1 MFLLDTKNVNL
12 GISLY
17 LNRISV
23 FCLKTSLY
31 IQIGISDAL
40 LSIWSYI
47 PNLRQSHAMYK
58 YDAIDQTLV
67 DQRVAQFRDQVAR
80 RINGTLAEEEFRPLR
95 LQNGLYHQRHAYMLR
110 VAIPYGLLSAK
121 QLRTLALIAEKYD
134 RGYGHF
140 TTRQNIQFNWIELEQ
155 TPDILAELAKVE
167 MHAIQ
172 TSGNCIRNIT
182 SDAFAGVAGDEYID
196 PRPVCELLRQWSTL
210 HPEFAHLPRKFKFA
224 INGAKED
231 RTVLLCHDVGIELK
245 KNAQGEL
252 VADIYAGGGM
262 GRTPILGQLIKQDLS
277 WQVLPS
283 YLTALLRVYN
293 RFGRRDNLY
302 KARIKI
308 LVKALGPEEFARQ
321 VEGEWTHIK
330 NGDDNFTQAE
340 WERVAKHFTKPAY
353 QQLSALSEQQIVAG
367 APETERSAFTRWL
380 ERNVK
385 PHQVAG
391 YASVILSLKPHGT
404 VAPGDA
410 TVAQMNAIADLS
422 DQYSFGELR
431 VTHEQNLVL
440 ADVEQSKLLELWQ
453 ATKQQHVALPNIGLL
468 TDIIACPGGDFC
480 SLANAKSL
488 PIAKAIQERFDN
500 LDYLFDLGDISLN
513 ISGCINSCGH
523 HHVGNIGVLGVDKDG
538 EEWYQITLGGEQGN
552 TAAIGKVIGPSF
564 YADEIPDVITNI
576 INTYTEQRTDD
587 ESFIDA
593 YRRIGVTPFKE
604 AAYKNAKKKDKAVD
618 QKESA
623 AS

>member
-1 MFLLDTKNVNL
+1 
-12 GISLY
+12 
-17 LNRISV
+17 
-23 FCLKTSLY
+23 
-31 IQIGISDAL
+31 
-40 LSIWSYI
+40 
-47 PNLRQSHAMYK
+47 
-58 YDAIDQTLV
+58 
-67 DQRVAQFRDQVAR
+67 
-80 RINGTLAEEEFRPLR
+80 
-95 LQNGLYHQRHAYMLR
+95 MLR

-224 INGAKED
+224 INGAKKD

-245 KNAQGEL
+245 KNTKGEL

-277 WQVLPS
+277 WQLLPS

-321 VEGEWTHIK
+321 VEGEWAHIK

-340 WERVAKHFTKPAY
+340 WDRVAQHFTKPAY
-353 QQLSALSEQQIVAG
+353 KQLSALSNEGIIAG
-367 APETERSAFTRWL
+367 APESERSAFTRWL

-385 PHQVAG
+385 PHQVPG

-440 ADVEQSKLLELWQ
+440 ADVEQSKLLVLWQ
-453 ATKQQHVALPNIGLL
+453 AAKQQHVALPNIGLL

-552 TAAIGKVIGPSF
+552 DAAIGKVIGPSF
-564 YADEIPDVITNI
+564 YADEIPDVITNV
-576 INTYTEQRTDD
+576 INTYVTQRTDD

>member
-1 MFLLDTKNVNL
+1 
-12 GISLY
+12 
-17 LNRISV
+17 
-23 FCLKTSLY
+23 
-31 IQIGISDAL
+31 
-40 LSIWSYI
+40 
-47 PNLRQSHAMYK
+47 MYK

-80 RINGTLAEEEFRPLR
+80 RLDGTLAEEEFRPLR

-110 VAIPYGLLSAK
+110 VAIPYGLFSAK
-121 QLRTLALIAEKYD
+121 QLRTLALISEKYD

-140 TTRQNIQFNWIELEQ
+140 TTRQNIQYNWVTLED

-182 SDAFAGVAGDEYID
+182 SDAFAGVAADEYVD
-196 PRPVCELLRQWSTL
+196 TRPICELLRQWSTL

-224 INGAKED
+224 VNGAKED

-245 KNAQGEL
+245 KNAAGQL
-252 VADIYAGGGM
+252 TADIYAGGGM
-262 GRTPILGQLIKQDLS
+262 GRTPILGSLIKQELP
-277 WQVLPS
+277 WNGLPS

-321 VEGEWTHIK
+321 VEGEWAYIK
-330 NGDDNFTQAE
+330 DGDDNFTQSE
-340 WERVAKHFTKPAY
+340 WDRVAKHFTKPAY
-353 QQLSALSEQQIVAG
+353 KALPALTNKQIINA
-367 APETERSAFTRWL
+367 AAETDRAAFARWL

-410 TVAQMNAIADLS
+410 TTAQMNAIADLS

-440 ADVEQSKLLELWQ
+440 ADVEQDKLSELWQ
-453 ATKQQHVALPNIGLL
+453 EAKKQKVALPNVGLL

-488 PIAKAIQERFDN
+488 PIAKAIQERFDD

-552 TAAIGKVIGPSF
+552 NASIGKVIGPSF
-564 YADEIPDVITNI
+564 YADEIPDVITNV
-576 INTYTEQRTDD
+576 INTYVGERNGD
-587 ESFIDA
+587 EPFIET

-604 AAYKNAKKKDKAVD
+604 AAYKNAKKKEKGV
-618 QKESA
+618 QVVSGE

>member
-1 MFLLDTKNVNL
+1 
-12 GISLY
+12 
-17 LNRISV
+17 
-23 FCLKTSLY
+23 
-31 IQIGISDAL
+31 
-40 LSIWSYI
+40 
-47 PNLRQSHAMYK
+47 MYK
-58 YDAIDQTLV
+58 YDSIDQTLV

-80 RINGTLAEEEFRPLR
+80 RLDGTLAEEEFRPLR

-110 VAIPYGLLSAK
+110 VAIPYGLFSAK
-121 QLRTLALIAEKYD
+121 QLRTLALISEKYD

-140 TTRQNIQFNWIELEQ
+140 TTRQNIQYNWVTLED

-182 SDAFAGVAGDEYID
+182 SDAFAGVAADEYVD
-196 PRPVCELLRQWSTL
+196 TRPICELLRQWSTL

-224 INGAKED
+224 VNGAKED

-245 KNAQGEL
+245 KNAAGEL
-252 VADIYAGGGM
+252 TADIYAGGGM
-262 GRTPILGQLIKQDLS
+262 GRTPILGSLIKQGLP
-277 WQVLPS
+277 WNVLPS

-321 VEGEWTHIK
+321 VEGEWAHIQDS
-330 NGDDNFTQAE
+330 DDNFTQAE
-340 WERVAKHFTKPAY
+340 WDRVVKHFTKPAY
-353 QQLSALSEQQIVAG
+353 KSLPALSAEQVLAS
-367 APETERSAFTRWL
+367 APEIERAAFARWI

-385 PHQVAG
+385 PHQIPG

-410 TVAQMNAIADLS
+410 TTAQMLAIADLS

-431 VTHEQNLVL
+431 ATHEQNLVL
-440 ADVEQSKLLELWQ
+440 ADVEQAKLFELWQ
-453 ATKQQHVALPNIGLL
+453 EAKKQKVALPNIGLL

-488 PIAKAIQERFDN
+488 PIAKAIQERFDD

-552 TAAIGKVIGPSF
+552 DASIGKVIGPSF
-564 YADEIPDVITNI
+564 YADEIPDVITNV
-576 INTYTEQRTDD
+576 INTYVGERSGD
-587 ESFIDA
+587 EPFIET

-604 AAYKNAKKKDKAVD
+604 AAYKDKGENAKKKEIATEGGV
-618 QKESA
+618 A
-623 AS
+623 

>member
-1 MFLLDTKNVNL
+1 
-12 GISLY
+12 
-17 LNRISV
+17 
-23 FCLKTSLY
+23 
-31 IQIGISDAL
+31 
-40 LSIWSYI
+40 
-47 PNLRQSHAMYK
+47 
-58 YDAIDQTLV
+58 
-67 DQRVAQFRDQVAR
+67 
-80 RINGTLAEEEFRPLR
+80 
-95 LQNGLYHQRHAYMLR
+95 MLR
-110 VAIPYGLLSAK
+110 VAIPYGLFSAK
-121 QLRTLALIAEKYD
+121 QLRTLALISEKYD

-140 TTRQNIQFNWIELEQ
+140 TTRQNIQYNWVTLEE

-182 SDAFAGVAGDEYID
+182 SDAFAGVAADEYVD
-196 PRPVCELLRQWSTL
+196 TRPICELLRQWSTL

-224 INGAKED
+224 VNGAKED

-245 KNAQGEL
+245 RNPNVNNGEL
-252 VADIYAGGGM
+252 TADIYAGGGM
-262 GRTPILGQLIKQDLS
+262 GRTPILGSLIKQDLP
-277 WQVLPS
+277 WNVLPS

-308 LVKALGPEEFARQ
+308 LVKALGPQEFARQ
-321 VEGEWTHIK
+321 VEGEWIHIK
-330 NGDDNFTQAE
+330 DGADNFTQAE
-340 WERVAKHFTKPAY
+340 WERVAQHFTRPAY
-353 QQLSALSEQQIVAG
+353 QSLTALNNDQVLSY
-367 APETERSAFTRWL
+367 APEAERTAFTRWL

-385 PHQVAG
+385 AHQIPG

-410 TVAQMNAIADLS
+410 TTAQMRAIADLA

-431 VTHEQNLVL
+431 ATHEQNLVL
-440 ADVEQSKLLELWQ
+440 ADVEQTKLYELWQ
-453 ATKQQHVALPNIGLL
+453 AAKKQNIALPNIGLL

-488 PIAKAIQERFDN
+488 PIAKAIQERFDD

-538 EEWYQITLGGEQGN
+538 EEWYQITLGGEQGDQ
-552 TAAIGKVIGPSF
+552 AAIGKVIGPSF

-576 INTYTEQRTDD
+576 INTYVAQRNDD
-587 ESFIDA
+587 ESFIDT
-593 YRRIGVTPFKE
+593 YCRIGLGPFKE
-604 AAYKNAKKKDKAVD
+604 AAYKDK
-618 QKESA
+618 KESPKKVDTVKIENTENQTA
-623 AS
+623 LGEAI

>member
-1 MFLLDTKNVNL
+1 M
-12 GISLY
+12 
-17 LNRISV
+17 
-23 FCLKTSLY
+23 
-31 IQIGISDAL
+31 
-40 LSIWSYI
+40 
-47 PNLRQSHAMYK
+47 AMYK
-58 YDAIDQTLV
+58 YDSIDQTLV

-80 RINGTLAEEEFRPLR
+80 RLDGSLAEEEFRPLR

-110 VAIPYGLLSAK
+110 VAIPYGLFSAK
-121 QLRTLALIAEKYD
+121 QLRTLALISEKYD

-140 TTRQNIQFNWIELEQ
+140 TTRQNIQYNWVTLED

-182 SDAFAGVAGDEYID
+182 SDAFAGVAADEYVD
-196 PRPVCELLRQWSTL
+196 TRPICELLRQWSTL

-224 INGAKED
+224 VNGAKED

-245 KNAQGEL
+245 KMTNHDGLTNEL
-252 VADIYAGGGM
+252 TANIYAGGGM
-262 GRTPILGQLIKQDLS
+262 GRTPILGSLIKQDLP
-277 WQVLPS
+277 WNVLPS

-293 RFGRRDNLY
+293 RFGRRDNIY

-308 LVKALGPEEFARQ
+308 LVKALGPEEFSRQ
-321 VEGEWTHIK
+321 VEGEWAHIQ

-340 WERVAKHFTKPAY
+340 WDRVAKHFTKPAY
-353 QQLSALSEQQIVAG
+353 KTLPALTNEQVLAS
-367 APETERSAFTRWL
+367 APEIERPAFARWI

-410 TVAQMNAIADLS
+410 TTAQMLAIADLS

-431 VTHEQNLVL
+431 ATHEQNLVL
-440 ADVEQSKLLELWQ
+440 ADVEQAKLFTLWQ
-453 ATKQQHVALPNIGLL
+453 EAKKQKVALPNVGLL

-488 PIAKAIQERFDN
+488 PIAKAIQERFDD

-552 TAAIGKVIGPSF
+552 HAAIGKVIGPSF
-564 YADEIPDVITNI
+564 YADEIPDVITNV
-576 INTYTEQRTDD
+576 INTYVGQRHED
-587 ESFIDA
+587 EPFIET

-604 AAYKNAKKKDKAVD
+604 AAYKDKKE
-618 QKESA
+618 KEAQAFSGEI
-623 AS
+623 S

>member
-1 MFLLDTKNVNL
+1 M
-12 GISLY
+12 
-17 LNRISV
+17 
-23 FCLKTSLY
+23 
-31 IQIGISDAL
+31 
-40 LSIWSYI
+40 
-47 PNLRQSHAMYK
+47 AMYK
-58 YDAIDQTLV
+58 YDTIDQTLV
-67 DQRVAQFRDQVAR
+67 DERVAQFRDQVAR
-80 RINGTLAEEEFRPLR
+80 RLDGTLPEEEFRPLR

-110 VAIPYGLLSAK
+110 VAIPYGLLSSN
-121 QLRTLALIAEKYD
+121 QLRALAMIADKYD

-140 TTRQNIQFNWIELEQ
+140 TTRQNIQYNWVELEE
-155 TPDILAELAKVE
+155 TPNILADLAKVQ

-182 SDAFAGVAGDEYID
+182 SDAFAGVASDEYVD

-231 RTVLLCHDVGIELK
+231 RTVLLCHDVGIEMK

-262 GRTPILGQLIKQDLS
+262 GRTPILGQLIKQELP
-277 WQVLPS
+277 WQLLPS

-321 VEGEWTHIK
+321 VEGEWAYIAK
-330 NGDDNFTQAE
+330 GDDNLTQAE
-340 WERVAKHFTKPAY
+340 WDRVAKHFTKPAY
-353 QQLSALSEQQIVAG
+353 KNLPAIDNEALKSQFESELDAN
-367 APETERSAFTRWL
+367 ERIAFARWL
-380 ERNVK
+380 ERNVRS
-385 PHQVAG
+385 HQVPG

-404 VAPGDA
+404 AAPGDA
-410 TVAQMNAIADLS
+410 TTAQMNAIADLA

-440 ADVEQSKLLELWQ
+440 ADVEQTQLLQFWR
-453 ATKQQHVALPNIGLL
+453 AAKKQNLVIPNIGLL
-468 TDIIACPGGDFC
+468 TDLIACPGGDFC

-488 PIAKAIQERFDN
+488 PIAKAIQERFDD
-500 LDYLFDLGDISLN
+500 LDYLYDLGDISLN

-538 EEWYQITLGGEQGN
+538 EEWYQITLGGDQGFD
-552 TAAIGKVIGPSF
+552 AAIGKVIGPSF

-576 INTYTEQRTDD
+576 INTYVAQRNVD
-587 ESFIDA
+587 ESFVEA

-604 AAYKNAKKKDKAVD
+604 AAYLNAKKKSKTDGAGLGGD
-618 QKESA
+618 

>member
-1 MFLLDTKNVNL
+1 
-12 GISLY
+12 
-17 LNRISV
+17 
-23 FCLKTSLY
+23 
-31 IQIGISDAL
+31 
-40 LSIWSYI
+40 
-47 PNLRQSHAMYK
+47 MYK

-80 RINGTLAEEEFRPLR
+80 RLNGTLAEEEFRPLR

-140 TTRQNIQFNWIELEQ
+140 TTRQNIQYNWVELEQ
-155 TPDILAELAKVE
+155 TPDILAELANVQ

-182 SDAFAGVAGDEYID
+182 SDAFAGVAGDEYVD

-245 KNAQGEL
+245 KNLVINNGEL

-262 GRTPILGQLIKQDLS
+262 GRTPILGSLIKQDLP
-277 WQVLPS
+277 WQLLPS

-321 VEGEWTHIK
+321 VDGEWAHIH
-330 NGDDNFTQAE
+330 NETIHSDDNFTQVE
-340 WERVAKHFTKPAY
+340 WDRVAKHFTKPAY
-353 QQLSALSEQQIVAG
+353 KRLGALSNEGIIAG
-367 APETERSAFTRWL
+367 APEAERSAFARWL

-385 PHQVAG
+385 PHQVSG

-440 ADVEQSKLLELWQ
+440 ADVEQSELIHLWQ
-453 ATKQQHVALPNIGLL
+453 AAKKQHVALPNIGLL

-552 TAAIGKVIGPSF
+552 DASIGKVIGPSF
-564 YADEIPDVITNI
+564 YADEIPDVITKV
-576 INTYTEQRTDD
+576 INTYVAHRTDD

-604 AAYKNAKKKDKAVD
+604 AAYKNAKKKEKAED
-618 QKESA
+618 NKENTVSQ
-623 AS
+623 S

>member
-1 MFLLDTKNVNL
+1 
-12 GISLY
+12 
-17 LNRISV
+17 
-23 FCLKTSLY
+23 
-31 IQIGISDAL
+31 
-40 LSIWSYI
+40 
-47 PNLRQSHAMYK
+47 MYK
-58 YDAIDQTLV
+58 YDHIDQTLV
-67 DQRVAQFRDQVAR
+67 DQRVIQFRDQVER
-80 RINGTLAEEEFRPLR
+80 RLNGTLAEEEFRPLR

-110 VAIPYGLLSAK
+110 IAIPYGLLSAK
-121 QLRTLALIAEKYD
+121 QLRTLAFIADKYD

-140 TTRQNIQFNWIELEQ
+140 TTRQNIQFNWVELEQ
-155 TPDILAELAKVE
+155 TPDIYAELAKVE

-182 SDAFAGVAGDEYID
+182 SDAFAGVAADEYID
-196 PRPVCELLRQWSTL
+196 PRPICELLRQWSTL

-245 KNAQGEL
+245 KNLNSDNGEL
-252 VADIYAGGGM
+252 MDELTADIYAGGGM
-262 GRTPILGQLIKQDLS
+262 GRTPILGSLIKQSLP

-321 VEGEWTHIK
+321 VEGEWVHLHNEAK
-330 NGDDNFTQAE
+330 QSKDNFTQVE
-340 WERVAKHFTKPAY
+340 GERVAKHFTKPAY
-353 QQLSALSEQQIVAG
+353 QKLNALSDEAILTA
-367 APETERSAFTRWL
+367 AAETERGAFARWIG
-380 ERNVK
+380 RNVK
-385 PHQVAG
+385 SHQVPG

-404 VAPGDA
+404 AAPGDA
-410 TVAQMNAIADLS
+410 SSSQMNAIADLA

-440 ADVEQSKLLELWQ
+440 ADVEQSRLLELWR
-453 ATKQQHVALPNIGLL
+453 AAKQQHVALPNIGLL

-488 PIAKAIQERFDN
+488 PIAKAIQERFDD
-500 LDYLFDLGDISLN
+500 LDYLHDLGDISLN

-538 EEWYQITLGGEQGN
+538 EEWYQITLGGDQGN
-552 TAAIGKVIGPSF
+552 DASIGKVIGPSF
-564 YADEIPDVITNI
+564 YANEIPDVMTNL
-576 INTYTEQRTDD
+576 INIYVEQRTGD
-587 ESFIDA
+587 EPFIET
-593 YRRIGVTPFKE
+593 YRRLGVTPFKE
-604 AAYKNAKKKDKAVD
+604 AAYKNSGKHSKGALA
-618 QKESA
+618 
-623 AS
+623 

>member
-1 MFLLDTKNVNL
+1 
-12 GISLY
+12 
-17 LNRISV
+17 
-23 FCLKTSLY
+23 
-31 IQIGISDAL
+31 
-40 LSIWSYI
+40 
-47 PNLRQSHAMYK
+47 MYK

-80 RINGTLAEEEFRPLR
+80 RMNGTLAEEEFRPLR

-140 TTRQNIQFNWIELEQ
+140 TTRQNIQFNWIELDQ

-245 KNAQGEL
+245 KNAAGEL
-252 VADIYAGGGM
+252 IADIYAGGGM
-262 GRTPILGQLIKQDLS
+262 GRTPILGSLIKQDVP

-340 WERVAKHFTKPAY
+340 WDRVAKHFTKPAY

-367 APETERSAFTRWL
+367 APETERSAFARWL

-453 ATKQQHVALPNIGLL
+453 AAKQQHVALPNIGLL

-552 TAAIGKVIGPSF
+552 DAAIGKVIGPSF
-564 YADEIPDVITNI
+564 YADEIPDVITNV
-576 INTYTEQRTDD
+576 INTYVTQRTDD

-618 QKESA
+618 QKERA

>member
-1 MFLLDTKNVNL
+1 
-12 GISLY
+12 
-17 LNRISV
+17 
-23 FCLKTSLY
+23 
-31 IQIGISDAL
+31 
-40 LSIWSYI
+40 
-47 PNLRQSHAMYK
+47 MYK
-58 YDAIDQTLV
+58 YDSIDQTLV

-80 RINGTLAEEEFRPLR
+80 RLDGSLAEEEFRPLR

-110 VAIPYGLLSAK
+110 VAIPYGLFSAK
-121 QLRTLALIAEKYD
+121 QLRTMALISEKYD

-140 TTRQNIQFNWIELEQ
+140 TTRQNIQYNWVTLED

-182 SDAFAGVAGDEYID
+182 SDAFAGVAGDEYVD
-196 PRPVCELLRQWSTL
+196 TRPICELLRQWSTL

-224 INGAKED
+224 VNGAKED

-245 KNAQGEL
+245 KNPNINNGEL
-252 VADIYAGGGM
+252 TNELTADIYAGGGM
-262 GRTPILGQLIKQDLS
+262 GRTPILGSLIKQGLP
-277 WQVLPS
+277 WNVLPS

-321 VEGEWTHIK
+321 VEGEWAHIK
-330 NGDDNFTQAE
+330 NGDNNFTQAE
-340 WERVAKHFTKPAY
+340 WDRVAKHFTKPAY
-353 QQLSALSEQQIVAG
+353 KTLPSLTNEQVINTANE
-367 APETERSAFTRWL
+367 ADKATFTRWL

-385 PHQVAG
+385 PHQVPG

-410 TVAQMNAIADLS
+410 TTAQMYAIADLS

-431 VTHEQNLVL
+431 ATHEQNLVL
-440 ADVEQSKLLELWQ
+440 ADVEQAKLYELWQ
-453 ATKQQHVALPNIGLL
+453 EAKKQKVALPNVGLL

-488 PIAKAIQERFDN
+488 PIAKAIQERFDD

-552 TAAIGKVIGPSF
+552 DAAIGKVIGPSF
-564 YADEIPDVITNI
+564 YADEIPDVITNV
-576 INTYTEQRTDD
+576 INTYVKERTED
-587 ESFIDA
+587 ESFISA
-593 YRRIGVTPFKE
+593 YRRLGVTPFKE
-604 AAYKNAKKKDKAVD
+604 AAYKNKKENAKKVEAKTTG
-618 QKESA
+618 ESA
-623 AS
+623 S

>member
-1 MFLLDTKNVNL
+1 M
-12 GISLY
+12 
-17 LNRISV
+17 
-23 FCLKTSLY
+23 
-31 IQIGISDAL
+31 
-40 LSIWSYI
+40 
-47 PNLRQSHAMYK
+47 AMYK
-58 YDAIDQTLV
+58 YDTIDQTLV
-67 DQRVAQFRDQVAR
+67 DERVAQFRDQVAR
-80 RINGTLAEEEFRPLR
+80 RLDGTLPEEEFRPLR

-110 VAIPYGLLSAK
+110 VAIPYGLLSSN
-121 QLRTLALIAEKYD
+121 QLRTLATIADKYD

-140 TTRQNIQFNWIELEQ
+140 TTRQNIQYNWVELEE
-155 TPDILAELAKVE
+155 TPNILADLAKVQ

-182 SDAFAGVAGDEYID
+182 SDAFAGVASDEYVD

-231 RTVLLCHDVGIELK
+231 RTVLLCHDVGIEMK

-262 GRTPILGQLIKQDLS
+262 GRTPILGQLIKQELP
-277 WQVLPS
+277 WQLLPS

-308 LVKALGPEEFARQ
+308 LVKALGLEEFARQ
-321 VEGEWTHIK
+321 VEGEWAYIAK
-330 NGDDNFTQAE
+330 GDDNFTQAE
-340 WERVAKHFTKPAY
+340 WDRVAKHFTKPAY
-353 QQLSALSEQQIVAG
+353 KNLPAIDNEALKSQFESELDAN
-367 APETERSAFTRWL
+367 ERIAFARWL
-380 ERNVK
+380 ERNVRS
-385 PHQVAG
+385 HQVPG

-404 VAPGDA
+404 AAPGDA
-410 TVAQMNAIADLS
+410 TTAQMNAIADLA

-440 ADVEQSKLLELWQ
+440 ADVEQTQLLQFWR
-453 ATKQQHVALPNIGLL
+453 AAKKQNLVIPNIGLL
-468 TDIIACPGGDFC
+468 TDLIACPGGDFC

-488 PIAKAIQERFDN
+488 PIAKAIQERFDD
-500 LDYLFDLGDISLN
+500 LDYLYDLGDISLN

-538 EEWYQITLGGEQGN
+538 EEWYQITLGGDQGFD
-552 TAAIGKVIGPSF
+552 AAIGKVIGPSF

-576 INTYTEQRTDD
+576 INTYVAQRNVD
-587 ESFIDA
+587 ESFVEA

-604 AAYKNAKKKDKAVD
+604 AAYLNAKKKSKTDGAGLGGD
-618 QKESA
+618 

>member
-1 MFLLDTKNVNL
+1 
-12 GISLY
+12 
-17 LNRISV
+17 
-23 FCLKTSLY
+23 
-31 IQIGISDAL
+31 
-40 LSIWSYI
+40 
-47 PNLRQSHAMYK
+47 MYK

-80 RINGTLAEEEFRPLR
+80 RMNGTLAEEEFRPLR

-121 QLRTLALIAEKYD
+121 QLRTLALIAQKYD

-140 TTRQNIQFNWIELEQ
+140 TTRQNIQYNWVELEQ

-245 KNAQGEL
+245 KNTQGEL
-252 VADIYAGGGM
+252 IADIYAGGGM
-262 GRTPILGQLIKQDLS
+262 GRTPILGSLIKQDVP

-308 LVKALGPEEFARQ
+308 LVKALGPQEFARQ
-321 VEGEWTHIK
+321 VEGEWTHIQ

-340 WERVAKHFTKPAY
+340 WDRVAKHFTKPAY
-353 QQLSALSEQQIVAG
+353 KQLSALSNEQIVAG
-367 APETERSAFTRWL
+367 APETERSAFARWL

-385 PHQVAG
+385 RHQVPG

-453 ATKQQHVALPNIGLL
+453 AAKQQHVALPNIGLL

-552 TAAIGKVIGPSF
+552 DAAIGKVIGPSF
-564 YADEIPDVITNI
+564 YADEIPDVIANI
-576 INTYTEQRTDD
+576 INTYVNNRSEG

-604 AAYKNAKKKDKAVD
+604 AAYKNKDESTKKKEKP
-618 QKESA
+618 ESVGA
-623 AS
+623 TS

>member
-1 MFLLDTKNVNL
+1 
-12 GISLY
+12 
-17 LNRISV
+17 
-23 FCLKTSLY
+23 
-31 IQIGISDAL
+31 
-40 LSIWSYI
+40 
-47 PNLRQSHAMYK
+47 MYK
-58 YDAIDQTLV
+58 YDNIDKTLV
-67 DQRVAQFRDQVAR
+67 DQRVAQFRDQVTR
-80 RINGTLAEEEFRPLR
+80 RLNGTLTEEAFRPLR

-110 VAIPYGLLSAK
+110 VAIPYGLFNSK
-121 QLRTLALIAEKYD
+121 QLRTLANISEKYD

-140 TTRQNIQFNWIELEQ
+140 TTRQNIQYNWVTLED
-155 TPDILAELAKVE
+155 TPDILADLAKVE

-182 SDAFAGVAGDEYID
+182 SDAFAGVAADEYVD
-196 PRPVCELLRQWSTL
+196 TRPICELLRQWSTL

-231 RTVLLCHDVGIELK
+231 RTVMLCHDVGIELK
-245 KNAQGEL
+245 KNVVGEL
-252 VADIYAGGGM
+252 TANIYAGGGM
-262 GRTPILGQLIKQDLS
+262 GRTPILGSLIKTELP
-277 WQVLPS
+277 WQLLPS

-308 LVKALGPEEFARQ
+308 LVKALGPEEFSRQ
-321 VEGEWTHIK
+321 VESEWLHLQ
-330 NGDDNFTQAE
+330 NSDDNFTQVE
-340 WERVAKHFTKPAY
+340 WDRVAKHFTKPPY
-353 QQLSALSEQQIVAG
+353 KTLPMLTTEQILENVSEAE
-367 APETERSAFTRWL
+367 ATAFTRWL

-385 PHQVAG
+385 PHQVPG

-410 TVAQMNAIADLS
+410 TTAQMNAIADLA
-422 DQYSFGELR
+422 DKFSFGELR
-431 VTHEQNLVL
+431 STHEQNLVL
-440 ADVEQSKLLELWQ
+440 ADVEQAELYELWQ
-453 ATKQQHVALPNIGLL
+453 QAKKQNVALPNVGLL

-488 PIAKAIQERFDN
+488 PIAKAIQERFDD

-552 TAAIGKVIGPSF
+552 DTSIGKVIGPSF
-564 YADEIPDVITNI
+564 YADEIPDVITNV
-576 INTYTEQRTDD
+576 INTYVNHRSED
-587 ESFIDA
+587 ESFIQA
-593 YRRIGVTPFKE
+593 YRRLGVAPFKE
-604 AAYKNAKKKDKAVD
+604 AAYQNAKKKEKAD
-618 QKESA
+618 AKSAGESV
-623 AS
+623 

>member
-1 MFLLDTKNVNL
+1 
-12 GISLY
+12 
-17 LNRISV
+17 
-23 FCLKTSLY
+23 
-31 IQIGISDAL
+31 
-40 LSIWSYI
+40 
-47 PNLRQSHAMYK
+47 MYK
-58 YDAIDQTLV
+58 YDHIDQTLV
-67 DQRVAQFRDQVAR
+67 NQRVAQFRDQVAR
-80 RINGTLAEEEFRPLR
+80 RLNGSLKEEEFRALR

-110 VAIPYGLLSAK
+110 VAIPYGLFSAK
-121 QLRTLALIAEKYD
+121 QLRTMALIAEKYD

-140 TTRQNIQFNWIELEQ
+140 TTRQNIQFNWVTLED

-182 SDAFAGVAGDEYID
+182 SDAFAGVAGDEYVD
-196 PRPVCELLRQWSTL
+196 PRPICELLRQWSTL

-231 RTVLLCHDVGIELK
+231 RTILLCHDVGIELK
-245 KNAQGEL
+245 KNSHGEL
-252 VADIYAGGGM
+252 VAEIYAGGGM
-262 GRTPILGQLIKQDLS
+262 GRTPILGSLIKQALP
-277 WQVLPS
+277 WQLLPS

-321 VEGEWTHIK
+321 VEGEWLHIK

-340 WERVAKHFTKPAY
+340 WDRVAKHFTKPAY
-353 QQLSALSEQQIVAG
+353 KSLSKLSHEALINLASEADKTSFV
-367 APETERSAFTRWL
+367 RWL
-380 ERNVK
+380 ERNIK
-385 PHQVAG
+385 DHQVPG

-410 TVAQMNAIADLS
+410 TTAQMRAIADLA

-431 VTHEQNLVL
+431 ATHEQNLVL
-440 ADVEQSKLLELWQ
+440 ADVEQAKLYELWQ
-453 ATKQQHVALPNIGLL
+453 EAKKQKVALPNVGLL

-488 PIAKAIQERFDN
+488 PIAKAIQKRFDD

-538 EEWYQITLGGEQGN
+538 QEWYQITLGGEQGN
-552 TAAIGKVIGPSF
+552 DAAIGKVIGPSF
-564 YADEIPDVITNI
+564 YADEIPDVITKI
-576 INTYTEQRTDD
+576 INTYVGHRADD
-587 ESFIDA
+587 ESFIQT
-593 YRRIGVTPFKE
+593 YQRLGVTPFKE
-604 AAYKNAKKKDKAVD
+604 AAYQNAKKKEKADKTIGED
-618 QKESA
+618 

>member
-1 MFLLDTKNVNL
+1 
-12 GISLY
+12 
-17 LNRISV
+17 
-23 FCLKTSLY
+23 
-31 IQIGISDAL
+31 
-40 LSIWSYI
+40 
-47 PNLRQSHAMYK
+47 MYK
-58 YDAIDQTLV
+58 YDHIDQTLV
-67 DQRVAQFRDQVAR
+67 NQRVAQFRDQIAR
-80 RINGTLAEEEFRPLR
+80 RLNGTLAEEEFRPLR

-110 VAIPYGLLSAK
+110 VAIPYGLFNSK
-121 QLRTLALIAEKYD
+121 QLRTMALIAEKYD

-140 TTRQNIQFNWIELEQ
+140 TTRQNIQYNWVTLED

-182 SDAFAGVAGDEYID
+182 SDAFAGVAGDECVD

-231 RTVLLCHDVGIELK
+231 RTILLCHDVGIELK
-245 KNAQGEL
+245 KSQDINHGEL
-252 VADIYAGGGM
+252 TADIYAGGGM
-262 GRTPILGQLIKQDLS
+262 GRTPILGSLIKQNLP
-277 WQVLPS
+277 WNLLPS

-308 LVKALGPEEFARQ
+308 LVKALSPAEFARQ
-321 VEGEWTHIK
+321 VEGEWLHIK
-330 NGDDNFTQAE
+330 DGDDNFTQAE
-340 WERVAKHFTKPAY
+340 WDRVAKHFTKPAY
-353 QQLSALSEQQIVAG
+353 KNLPALTNEQVINTASESDKVAKI
-367 APETERSAFTRWL
+367 SFTRWL

-385 PHQVAG
+385 DHQVPG

-410 TVAQMNAIADLS
+410 TTAQMLAIADLA

-431 VTHEQNLVL
+431 ATHEQNLVL
-440 ADVEQSKLLELWQ
+440 ADVEQSKLYKLWQ
-453 ATKQQHVALPNIGLL
+453 EAKKQKVALPNVGLL

-488 PIAKAIQERFDN
+488 PIAKAIQERFDD

-538 EEWYQITLGGEQGN
+538 QEWYQITLGGEQGN
-552 TAAIGKVIGPSF
+552 AAAIGKVIGPSF

-576 INTYTEQRTDD
+576 INTYVEQRQDD
-587 ESFIDA
+587 ESFIQA
-593 YRRIGVTPFKE
+593 YNRLGVTSFKE
-604 AAYKNAKKKDKAVD
+604 AAYQNKKAKEDKAHTTAQTTAQTAGD
-618 QKESA
+618 

>member
-1 MFLLDTKNVNL
+1 
-12 GISLY
+12 
-17 LNRISV
+17 
-23 FCLKTSLY
+23 
-31 IQIGISDAL
+31 
-40 LSIWSYI
+40 
-47 PNLRQSHAMYK
+47 MYK
-58 YDAIDQTLV
+58 YDHIDQSLV
-67 DQRVAQFRDQVAR
+67 DQRVIQFRDQVAR
-80 RINGTLAEEEFRPLR
+80 RLDGTLAEEEFRPLR

-110 VAIPYGLLSAK
+110 VAIPYGLLSAV
-121 QLRTLALIAEKYD
+121 QLRTLALIADKYD

-140 TTRQNIQFNWIELEQ
+140 TTRQNIQYNWVELEQ

-182 SDAFAGVAGDEYID
+182 SDAFAGVAADEYID

-245 KNAQGEL
+245 KDPAINNGEL
-252 VADIYAGGGM
+252 TADIYAGGGM
-262 GRTPILGQLIKQDLS
+262 GRTPILGSLIKQGLP

-321 VEGEWTHIK
+321 VEGEWMHLHNASK
-330 NGDDNFTQAE
+330 NSPDNFTQSE

-353 QQLSALSEQQIVAG
+353 QSFNALSNEAIIAS
-367 APETERSAFTRWL
+367 APEAERATFARWL

-385 PHQVAG
+385 PHQVPG

-410 TVAQMNAIADLS
+410 TTAQMNAIADLS

-453 ATKQQHVALPNIGLL
+453 AAKKQHVALPNIGLL

-488 PIAKAIQERFDN
+488 PIAKAIQERFDD

-552 TAAIGKVIGPSF
+552 DTNIGKVIGPSF
-564 YADEIPDVITNI
+564 YANEIPDVITSL
-576 INTYTEQRTDD
+576 INTYVEQRTAD

-593 YRRIGVTPFKE
+593 YRRLGVAPFKE
-604 AAYKNAKKKDKAVD
+604 AAYKNAKKK
-618 QKESA
+618 ESA

>member
-1 MFLLDTKNVNL
+1 
-12 GISLY
+12 
-17 LNRISV
+17 
-23 FCLKTSLY
+23 
-31 IQIGISDAL
+31 
-40 LSIWSYI
+40 
-47 PNLRQSHAMYK
+47 MYK
-58 YDAIDQTLV
+58 YDYIDQTLV
-67 DQRVAQFRDQVAR
+67 NERVTQFKDQVQR
-80 RINGTLAEEEFRPLR
+80 RIDGSLPEEEFRPLR

-110 VAIPYGLLSAK
+110 VAIPYGLLSSE
-121 QLRTLALIAEKYD
+121 QLRTLAHISEKYD

-140 TTRQNIQFNWIELEQ
+140 TTRQNIQFNWIKLEES
-155 TPDILAELAKVE
+155 PAILAELAKVQ

-182 SDAFAGVAGDEYID
+182 SDAFAGVAADEYVD

-210 HPEFAHLPRKFKFA
+210 HPEFAFLPRKFKFA
-224 INGAKED
+224 VCGAKED
-231 RTVLLCHDVGIELK
+231 RTILLCHDVGISLK
-245 KNAQGEL
+245 KNTNGEL
-252 VADIYAGGGM
+252 IADIYAGGGM
-262 GRTPILGQLIKQDLS
+262 GRSPILGSLIKQALP
-277 WQVLPS
+277 WQLLPS

-321 VEGEWTHIK
+321 VEGEWLHIK

-340 WERVAKHFTKPAY
+340 WDRVAKHFTKPAY
-353 QQLSALSEQQIVAG
+353 KSLSKLSHEALINLASEADNTSFV
-367 APETERSAFTRWL
+367 RWL
-380 ERNVK
+380 ERNIK
-385 PHQVAG
+385 DHQVPG

-410 TVAQMNAIADLS
+410 TTTQMRAIADLA

-431 VTHEQNLVL
+431 ATHEQNLVL
-440 ADVEQSKLLELWQ
+440 ADVEQAKLYELWQ
-453 ATKQQHVALPNIGLL
+453 EAKKQKVALPNVGLL

-488 PIAKAIQERFDN
+488 PIAKAIQKRFDD

-538 EEWYQITLGGEQGN
+538 QEWYQITLGGEQGN
-552 TAAIGKVIGPSF
+552 DAAIGKVIGPSF
-564 YADEIPDVITNI
+564 YADEIPDVITKI
-576 INTYTEQRTDD
+576 INTYVGHRADD
-587 ESFIDA
+587 ESFIQT
-593 YRRIGVTPFKE
+593 YQRLGVTPFKE
-604 AAYKNAKKKDKAVD
+604 AAYQNAKKKEKVDKTIGED
-618 QKESA
+618 

>member
-1 MFLLDTKNVNL
+1 
-12 GISLY
+12 
-17 LNRISV
+17 
-23 FCLKTSLY
+23 
-31 IQIGISDAL
+31 
-40 LSIWSYI
+40 
-47 PNLRQSHAMYK
+47 MYK

-67 DQRVAQFRDQVAR
+67 DQRVAQFRDQVSR

-121 QLRTLALIAEKYD
+121 QLRTLALIADKYD

-224 INGAKED
+224 INGAKVD

-245 KNAQGEL
+245 KNTKGEL

-262 GRTPILGQLIKQDLS
+262 GRTPILGSLIKQDVP

-321 VEGEWTHIK
+321 VEGEWAHIQ
-330 NGDDNFTQAE
+330 NTDDNFTQAE
-340 WERVAKHFTKPAY
+340 WDRVAKHFTKPAY
-353 QQLSALSEQQIVAG
+353 KTLSALTTEQLIASTPESEKVAF
-367 APETERSAFTRWL
+367 ARWL

-385 PHQVAG
+385 SHQVAG

-440 ADVEQSKLLELWQ
+440 ADVEQSKLLALWQ
-453 ATKQQHVALPNIGLL
+453 AAKQQHVALPNIGLL

-552 TAAIGKVIGPSF
+552 DAAIGKVIGPSF
-564 YADEIPDVITNI
+564 YADEIPDVVTNI
-576 INTYTEQRTDD
+576 INTYVEHRADD

-604 AAYKNAKKKDKAVD
+604 ASYKNAKKKVKAED
-618 QKESA
+618 LNENA
-623 AS
+623 ASQS

>member
-1 MFLLDTKNVNL
+1 
-12 GISLY
+12 
-17 LNRISV
+17 
-23 FCLKTSLY
+23 
-31 IQIGISDAL
+31 
-40 LSIWSYI
+40 
-47 PNLRQSHAMYK
+47 MYK
-58 YDAIDQTLV
+58 YDYIDQTLV
-67 DQRVAQFRDQVAR
+67 NERVIQFKDQVDR
-80 RINGTLAEEEFRPLR
+80 RINGTLPEEEFRPLR

-110 VAIPYGLLSAK
+110 VAIPYGLLSSD
-121 QLRTLALIAEKYD
+121 QLRTLAHIADKYD

-140 TTRQNIQFNWIELEQ
+140 TTRQNIQYNWVTLED

-182 SDAFAGVAGDEYID
+182 SDAFAGVAGDEYVD
-196 PRPVCELLRQWSTL
+196 PRPICELLRQWSTL

-231 RTVLLCHDVGIELK
+231 RTILLCHDVGIELK
-245 KNAQGEL
+245 KDAQGQL
-252 VADIYAGGGM
+252 IADIYAGGGM
-262 GRTPILGQLIKQDLS
+262 GRTPILGSLIKTGLP
-277 WQVLPS
+277 WQLLPS

-308 LVKALGPEEFARQ
+308 LVKALSPEEFARQ
-321 VEGEWTHIK
+321 VEGEWLFNK
-330 NGDDNFTQAE
+330 DSDDNFTQAE
-340 WERVAKHFTKPAY
+340 WDRVAKHFTKPAY
-353 QQLSALSEQQIVAG
+353 KNLNALTNEQVIHTASEADK
-367 APETERSAFTRWL
+367 TAFSKWL

-385 PHQVAG
+385 PHQVPG

-410 TVAQMNAIADLS
+410 TTAQMLVIADLA

-431 VTHEQNLVL
+431 ATHEQNLVL
-440 ADVEQSKLLELWQ
+440 ADVEQEKLYALWQ
-453 ATKQQHVALPNIGLL
+453 EAKKQKVALPNVGLL

-488 PIAKAIQERFDN
+488 PIAKAIQERFDD

-552 TAAIGKVIGPSF
+552 DAAIGKVIGPSF

-576 INTYTEQRTDD
+576 INTYVAHRNDD
-587 ESFIDA
+587 EAFIEA

-604 AAYKNAKKKDKAVD
+604 AAYKNAKKKEKVEVAGD
-618 QKESA
+618 